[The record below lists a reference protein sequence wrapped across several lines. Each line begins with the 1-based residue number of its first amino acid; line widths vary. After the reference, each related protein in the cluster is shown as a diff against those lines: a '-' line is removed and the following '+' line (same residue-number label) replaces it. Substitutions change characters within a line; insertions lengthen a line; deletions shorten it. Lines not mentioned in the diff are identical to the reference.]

1 MTQPTEENLDGF
13 TITFRR
19 EILFH
24 LHQLINDG
32 DTVSVVFNEG
42 RDTILTLL
50 LDIDEERDRLI
61 FDWGSSDEVNERF
74 LASERNFFVALPHGI
89 RHQFLVG
96 KPAVTT
102 YKKRPAFSVR
112 LPKKYV
118 RLQRREFFRLV
129 LPITQRPA
137 FSFALPNNAKATASV
152 VDIGLG
158 GVGLEFASATV
169 PLETGTHVREA
180 HVELKDFAELTVDL
194 QVRYVGQPTRSA
206 KQTTRVGCRFNKLTP
221 AQEHLLQRYITHVQR
236 EERARLG
243 I

>member
-1 MTQPTEENLDGF
+1 MTLPSEENLDSF
-13 TITFRR
+13 TITYRR
-19 EILFH
+19 EIVFH

-42 RDTILTLL
+42 RDTILTML
-50 LDIDEERDRLI
+50 LDVDEERDILI
-61 FDWGSSDEVNERF
+61 FDWGSSEEVNQRF
-74 LASERNFFVALPHGI
+74 LQSARNFFVAMPHGI

-129 LPITQRPA
+129 LPVTQRPQ
-137 FSFALPNNAKATASV
+137 FSFTTASNKKGTAAV
-152 VDIGLG
+152 LDVGLG
-158 GVGLEFASATV
+158 GIGLEFATATV
-169 PLETGTHVREA
+169 PFEAGTRIHDA
-180 HVELKDFAELTVDL
+180 SIALKDFGELKVEL
-194 QVRYVGQPTRSA
+194 QVRYVDPTTRGA
-206 KQTTRVGCRFNKLTP
+206 RQTTRVGCRFEELTP
-221 AQEHLLQRYITHVQR
+221 VQEHLLQRYITHVQR